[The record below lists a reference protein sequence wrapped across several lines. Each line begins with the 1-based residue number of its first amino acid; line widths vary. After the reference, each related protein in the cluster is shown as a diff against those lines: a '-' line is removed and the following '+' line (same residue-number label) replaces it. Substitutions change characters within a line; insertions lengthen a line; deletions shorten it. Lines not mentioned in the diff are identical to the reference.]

1 MLKRYLAKFSETPD
15 GLYHVDDLNFQ
26 NMSTVQ
32 SLQQPTPKTIASSA
46 TIAPTTFLTNVTG
59 TVPVTTIT
67 PPVSGQHMLALRFTN
82 ASPGVTGTTGNIGIA
97 TTTVLNKILFY
108 VYDPTAAKYYPSY

>member
-1 MLKRYLAKFSETPD
+1 MS
-15 GLYHVDDLNFQ
+15 DLNFQ

-32 SLQQPTPKTIASSA
+32 SNEQPMPVTLASSA
-46 TIAPTTFLTNVTG
+46 TIAPTTFMTTVTG

-67 PPVSGQHMLALRFTN
+67 PPVTGQHMLALRFTT

-97 TTTVLNKILFY
+97 TTTVVNKVLY
-108 VYDPTAAKYYPSY
+108 MAYDPVAAKYYPSY